1 MTYNNPTTNIS
12 PYYDD
17 FDDAKGFLRLL
28 FRPGRAVQGR
38 ELTQLQTLLQDQI
51 GKFGNHM
58 FEEKTVILGGDIGVS
73 LNSFV
78 RTTPIEG
85 VDPTVFLGENI
96 YGSTGTDYADLITN
110 GNSDGYKKARV
121 VAVVPSTAD
130 DPYDIFFLNEMSG
143 ATFGVGD
150 VFRSLSAESDVAN
163 STNLTIPTA
172 LSTEETGITG
182 YSLTGKGNVV
192 TVDEGLFYVDKFF
205 VKTDKQNYI
214 PYDTHDIV
222 VGPVTRTVRLYEDE
236 STKSV
241 GFEIGHSVVDYTS
254 DSSLLDGS
262 EGTSNFTAP
271 GADRYKMSLTLG
283 QRDFTVYGTGDST
296 EVDNSLVSEAN
307 YFELVRLHN
316 GNIQNKLIRTGYSG
330 VDDYLA
336 QRTYDESGNYVVSG
350 FNLELREHLR
360 NSADDNH
367 RDGMFTAD
375 QGGETGKFVLKLG
388 RGKAYVEGFEYNTFG
403 ETLISADKTRG
414 STATGTVSGEN
425 VITNLGLHVKVTNS
439 AGGITLGTT
448 TTDFDNM
455 DEVYFVGP
463 TGLALDGTTAGAVG
477 NSGGVIGKGR
487 IQTLISSGTDY
498 ASVFLADI
506 EMGVCGGVR
515 YPFYLTN
522 TIHGASANTRIDG
535 FVHDNVA
542 GDKYMTISP
551 THGKDATNSYQTTGF
566 ESRFTGNVFEIANN
580 GLKTVTGLDYTAR
593 VCINATTNSSYI
605 GEISTSDINES
616 IAPNSTRVQFPLTSG
631 SEAISVNSVQVY
643 GINAADG
650 MFLTPT
656 ESASPG
662 TNEVYFYDNTDDTG
676 VGRTNLKFKVGS
688 AWQNKNVKVFA
699 NVVIN
704 DSGSDSHIIRRTKTK
719 VEGASATVT
728 MATVN
733 SNGLVEGKI
742 PYSDIYKINGISG
755 PNDTDITDKFF
766 IDLGNKPSFY
776 DHATLVAMNS
786 AGLTSGGQVTVNF
799 DYYSHSSGNN
809 SGGGFGPF
817 TADSYPDYETIPA
830 VWTRALGMVSLRD
843 CLDFRPARENVADS
857 TNFNTVFVPY
867 HSTSDDL
874 NAIEVDYQHYMGR
887 IDFLYLRN
895 DKVLK
900 LVQGTPSVRRRR
912 PESVTDGMLLATIS
926 IPPYVYHI
934 NDIRVN
940 IEDNKRYTMR
950 DIGKIKSK
958 VDRMEYYTALSL
970 MEQSAE
976 NSMIVDANGLPRFK
990 NGILVDPF
998 TGHNIGDA
1006 TNPDYNIL
1014 IDDMMNA
1021 AYCPQASDNVDLVQK
1036 GSIEGLVLTDD
1047 DCYVLSSSRVHLIE
1061 QVVRSAKISVNP
1073 YNVVSFTGDIKLR
1086 PETDTWTD
1094 TTRLPAQALSQTIDA
1109 RVQGLA
1115 NITDQLGTVVAG
1127 TNLTVA
1133 GVAGSLNQAAG
1144 AARAARAA
1152 VLNNNRGNWWG
1163 RNWWTEQQTTTAE
1176 IAARQAALNEFN
1188 LPSGSVQVQER
1199 RTSNRTM
1206 DGMASVRTQR
1216 FQTTESTTNTT
1227 MNLGDRVVE
1236 TSNIP
1241 FMRAKNIRI
1250 TATGL
1255 RPNTRV
1261 YPFFD
1266 GQAVTEYCT
1275 LASYGSGRASILTEA
1290 LGGDI
1295 TGDLGGALTTDGNG
1309 KIGLHFDLPA
1319 GDFRTGGR
1327 QFKLTDHEGNSAQLE
1342 STFAD
1347 AEYTATGLLQV
1358 VQATSVTTSVRRS
1371 RVQRTDAGWQE
1382 VGNTT
1387 RRWID
1392 PVAQSI
1398 MISADEYPN
1407 GVFAKSVDLFF
1418 AQIDESLPVSVEIR
1432 PMVNGYPSSGEHIP
1446 MSKVVL
1452 DPVDCVAK
1460 TDWTASGTDKTRF
1473 NFSTPVYLT
1482 PGEYCIVVISN
1493 SDKYEVWYSTMGE
1506 YKLNSDGTLGSTKI
1520 TAQPYTGSF
1529 FKSQNASTWTADQN
1543 SDMCFRFSIC
1553 DFTPS
1558 GLEGSLDL
1566 SADLG
1571 TLEEV
1576 ATNHFHTIEG
1586 GEGSGTYRHQRF
1598 HELQPNF
1605 TQMSP
1610 GDTSISHS
1618 TLVQTVAQFGS
1629 NVHQTIPSREGGI
1642 SLMDERK
1649 SVILSSGSGTGQG
1662 ADSSSGQQS
1671 LIHKI
1676 KFTGSQFL
1684 SPVIDAERMG
1694 ISVTEYLIDNNK
1706 NLDVVYDQ
1714 QLINGVTA
1722 NAGVSAAA
1730 SRNYNGEYEPNSWGD
1745 NAPLVRYITSPV
1757 VLEEGI
1763 NALGLSVFLTQDV
1776 PVGTDIHVFARTLEE
1791 QSETSIRREKW
1802 VRILPTATP
1811 PKGTGFR
1818 EIEYKLAQ
1826 ESEFGQFQVKFVMY
1840 QTKAG
1845 LGNQYP
1851 MVKDLRAIAVT

>member
-1 MTYNNPTTNIS
+1 MTYNNPTTGTNIS

-17 FDDAKGFLRLL
+17 FDDTKGFLRLL

-51 GKFGNHM
+51 GKFGNHI
-58 FEEKTVILGGDIGVS
+58 FEEKTVIMGGDIGVS
-73 LNSFV
+73 PNTYV

-85 VDPTVFLGENI
+85 FDPTVFLGTNI
-96 YGSTGTDYADLITN
+96 YATSGTDNEYLITDTT
-110 GNSDGYKKARV
+110 SVDYKKARITSV
-121 VAVVPSTAD
+121 IPATTD
-130 DPYDIFFLNEMSG
+130 DPYDIFFTNQMSG
-143 ATFGVGD
+143 STFGVGD
-150 VFRSLSAESDVAN
+150 TFRAWQSNTSAD
-163 STNLTIPTA
+163 STNITIPSA
-172 LSTEETGITG
+172 LSSEETDITG
-182 YSLTGKGNVV
+182 YSLTGSGNVV
-192 TVDEGLFYVDKFF
+192 TVDEGIFYVDKFF
-205 VKTDKQNYI
+205 VKTGKQNYI
-214 PYDTHDIV
+214 PYDTHELVNSDDT
-222 VGPVTRTVRLYEDE
+222 TRTLRLYETNP
-236 STKSV
+236 TKSI
-241 GFEIGHSVVDYTS
+241 GFEIGHNVIDYTS

-283 QRDFTVYGTGDST
+283 QRDYTTYGTGDSV
-296 EVDNSLVSEAN
+296 EVDNSLVSEEN
-307 YFELVRLHN
+307 YFELIRLHN

-330 VDDYLA
+330 IDDYLA
-336 QRTYDESGNYVVSG
+336 QRTYDESGNYIVSG
-350 FNLELREHLR
+350 FNLEMREHLR
-360 NSADDNH
+360 NMDDDDH
-367 RDGMFTAD
+367 KDGMFTTD
-375 QGGETGKFVLKLG
+375 QGGETGKFALKLG
-388 RGKAYVEGFEYNTFG
+388 RGKAYVEGFEYNTLG

-414 STATGTVSGEN
+414 SIDTGTVSGEN

-455 DEVYFVGP
+455 GEVYFVGP
-463 TGLALDGTTAGAVG
+463 TGLSLDGTTAGAVG

-498 ASVFLADI
+498 SSVFLADI

-551 THGKDATNSYQTTGF
+551 THGKDATDTYKTIGF
-566 ESRFTGNVFEIANN
+566 ESRFTGNVFHVENS

-593 VCINATTNSSYI
+593 VCVDTTVNQASI
-605 GEISTSDINES
+605 GAISTSDINNS
-616 IAPNSTRVQFPLTSG
+616 IVPSNDRVQFPLTSG
-631 SEAISVNSVQVY
+631 SEAISVSSIQVY
-643 GINAADG
+643 GIISGHGEFLVPVAAADDV
-650 MFLTPT
+650 
-656 ESASPG
+656 S
-662 TNEVYFYDNTDDTG
+662 TNGVYFYDNTDNG
-676 VGRTNLKFKVGS
+676 VGRSNLNFKVGS
-688 AWQNKNVKVFA
+688 DFTNKAVKIFA

-704 DSGSDSHIIRRTKTK
+704 DSSSDSHIIRRTKTK

-728 MATVN
+728 MGAAN
-733 SNGLVEGKI
+733 ANGLVEGKI
-742 PYSDIYKINGISG
+742 PYSDVYKINGISG
-755 PNDTDITDKFF
+755 GNDADITTKFF
-766 IDLGNKPSFY
+766 VDLGNKPSYY

-786 AGLTSGGQVTVNF
+786 AGLTQGAQVTVNF
-799 DYYSHSSGNN
+799 DYYVHSSGND
-809 SGGGFGPF
+809 SGGWFGPF
-817 TADSYPDYETIPA
+817 TADSYPDYDTIPA
-830 VWTRALGMVSLRD
+830 VWTKSLGRVSLRD
-843 CLDFRPARENVADS
+843 CLDFRPVRENVADS

-874 NAIEVDYQHYMGR
+874 NAIEIDYQHYMGR

-900 LVQGTPSVRRRR
+900 LVQGTPAAHRR
-912 PESVTDGMLLATIS
+912 PPSDIVDGMLIATID

-940 IEDNKRYTMR
+940 LEDNKRYTMR

-976 NSMIVDANGLPRFK
+976 NTMMVDANGLPRFK

-998 TGHNIGDA
+998 AGHNIGDA

-1014 IDDMMNA
+1014 IDDTMNA
-1021 AYCPQASDNVDLVQK
+1021 AYCPQVNDNIDLEQH
-1036 GSIEGLVLTDD
+1036 GSIEGLQLTDD
-1047 DCYVLSSSRVHLIE
+1047 DCYVLKSSRVHLID
-1061 QVVRSAKISVNP
+1061 QTVRSAKISVNP

-1094 TTRLPAQALSQTIDA
+1094 TTRLPAQNLSQNIDA
-1109 RVQGLA
+1109 TVQGLSS
-1115 NITDQLGTVVAG
+1115 ITDQLGAVIAG
-1127 TNLTVA
+1127 TNLVA
-1133 GVAGSLNQAAG
+1133 SDVVTGANAAAN

-1152 VLNNNRGNWWG
+1152 TVG
-1163 RNWWTEQQTTTAE
+1163 RNWWRRNGWRGQTWRE
-1176 IAARQAALNEFN
+1176 EFGARSNFLNNLN
-1188 LPSGSVQVQER
+1188 LPNSSTRVQER
-1199 RTSNRTM
+1199 RTSRRIMDSTTQIRTE
-1206 DGMASVRTQR
+1206 R
-1216 FQTTESTTNTT
+1216 FQATESTTNST
-1227 MNLGDRVVE
+1227 MNMGDRVVE

-1250 TATGL
+1250 TSTGL
-1255 RPNTRV
+1255 RPNTRI

-1275 LASYGSGRASILTEA
+1275 PATYGNSRDSITT
-1290 LGGDI
+1290 
-1295 TGDLGGALTTDGNG
+1295 TGDLGGALTTDENG
-1309 KIGLHFDLPA
+1309 KIGLHFDIPA

-1358 VQATSVTTSVRRS
+1358 VQSTSVTTSVRRS
-1371 RVQRTDAGWQE
+1371 RVQRTAAGWE
-1382 VGNTT
+1382 DVGAT
-1387 RRWID
+1387 RRRWVD
-1392 PVAQSI
+1392 PIAQSI

-1418 AQIDESLPVSVEIR
+1418 AQKDDSLPVSVEIR
-1432 PMVNGYPSSGEHIP
+1432 PVVNGYPSSGEHIP

-1452 DPVDCVAK
+1452 DPEDCVAA
-1460 TDWTASGTDKTRF
+1460 TDWTNSVEEKTRF
-1473 NFSTPVYLT
+1473 EFSTPVYLT

-1506 YKLNSDGTLGSTKI
+1506 YKLNDDGTLGSTKI
-1520 TAQPYTGSF
+1520 SSQPYTGSF

-1543 SDMCFRFSIC
+1543 SDLCFRFSIC
-1553 DFTPS
+1553 DFTSS

-1566 SADLG
+1566 SAVMASKSDVG
-1571 TLEEV
+1571 
-1576 ATNHFHTIEG
+1576 TNHFHSIEG
-1586 GEGSGTYRHQRF
+1586 VNGDNTFRYQRY
-1598 HELQPNF
+1598 HELMPSF
-1605 TQMSP
+1605 TQMAP
-1610 GDTSISHS
+1610 GDTSISHT
-1618 TLVQTVAQFGS
+1618 TLVQTESQFG
-1629 NVHQTIPSREGGI
+1629 NNGHQTISTQVDSI

-1649 SVILSSGSGTGQG
+1649 SVILSEGSGHGQG
-1662 ADSSSGQQS
+1662 SGDDTKS

-1676 KFTGSQFL
+1676 KFTGTQFL
-1684 SPVIDAERMG
+1684 TPVIDAERMCLD
-1694 ISVTEYLIDNNK
+1694 VTEYLINNNK
-1706 NLDVVYDQ
+1706 NLGVVYDQ

-1722 NAGVSAAA
+1722 NAGVSASA
-1730 SRNYNGEYEPNSWGD
+1730 SGNYNGEYEPNSWGD
-1745 NAPLVRYITSPV
+1745 NAPLVRYITTPV
-1757 VLEEGI
+1757 ILEEGI
-1763 NALGLSVFLTQDV
+1763 NALGLSVFLTQDI

-1791 QSETSIRREKW
+1791 QAETSIRREKW
-1802 VRILPTATP
+1802 VRILPDSVA

-1840 QTKAG
+1840 QTKDG

-1851 MVKDLRAIAVT
+1851 IVKDLRAIAVT